1 MYIKRM
7 NNRTSLRRKLNQTKL
22 VASITFGVVEAIT
35 INLGRNK
42 KILLTREQEKKVMIM
57 KLLMIKMSL
66 NAKVHFREDT
76 VHTVN

>member
-1 MYIKRM
+1 M
-7 NNRTSLRRKLNQTKL
+7 NIRTSLRRKLNQTKL

-76 VHTVN
+76 DHTVN